1 MAEKIKSISF
11 LFKDER
17 VVVETSIRGTFRIP
31 IQSKSSRPKTL
42 YKNLT
47 AKEVVEHHIIREG
60 DPVLTLNSGEKIR
73 VYQGGDSSYLPA
85 MVEGI
90 LNKHDERE
98 KTHRSLKKMTEFN
111 SRGPLAEEQYEFPW
125 EDLCDDHN

>member
-1 MAEKIKSISF
+1 MADKIKSISF
-11 LFKDER
+11 LFKEER
-17 VVVETSIRGTFRIP
+17 IVVEASIRGTFRIP
-31 IQSKSSRPKTL
+31 VQPKSPRSRTQ
-42 YKNLT
+42 YKNFT
-47 AKEVVEHHIIREG
+47 AKEVVEHQIIRDG

-98 KTHRSLKKMTEFN
+98 KTHRSLKKMMELN
-111 SRGPLAEEQYEFPW
+111 SRSPFAEDQCEFPW
-125 EDLCDDHN
+125 EDLCDDRN